1 MRGRT
6 KARTS
11 FSKCMGSLGSLPSE
25 QRWGEGPRGAR
36 TASEPSETGGS
47 PWGSEGL
54 WALGLT
60 PPPEHALPRSLRSPP
75 PSPWDVPVAFVW
87 KEAAEHGV
95 SGGGDAQP
103 HSQGV
108 PGAPRPAAEVRP
120 GLSRPRRPSWRRNN
134 PSAGVGAGSFNAVRE
149 ESAFGPCCIAGRGLR
164 GGRVGRCPLR
174 CSEGPTT
181 LPLPAE
187 DPWCP
192 QAPSTPADPQR

>member
-1 MRGRT
+1 MEGQVRHEGKDRSKDQLLQVHGLPGVTPFRAEVGR
-6 KARTS
+6 
-11 FSKCMGSLGSLPSE
+11 
-25 QRWGEGPRGAR
+25 GPRGAR

-54 WALGLT
+54 RAPGLT

-108 PGAPRPAAEVRP
+108 PGAPRPAAELRP
-120 GLSRPRRPSWRRNN
+120 GLTRPRRPSWRRNN
-134 PSAGVGAGSFNAVRE
+134 RSAGVGAGSFNAVRE
-149 ESAFGPCCIAGRGLR
+149 ESAFWPCCIAGRGLWGGPGR
-164 GGRVGRCPLR
+164 GLSTQVQRG
-174 CSEGPTT
+174 TDH
-181 LPLPAE
+181 PAT
-187 DPWCP
+187 
-192 QAPSTPADPQR
+192 AR